1 MTNPQGKKKISHKEK
16 KLTKKIL
23 REREREN
30 ESECQ
35 CFFLCFPKQNSR
47 FKQKKK
53 KKKKKKEASWLTTT
67 MENFYLVKSIQ
78 YYSFFISF
86 LLGSK
91 SLEQLTNHEHKF
103 V

>member
-1 MTNPQGKKKISHKEK
+1 MRVSVSAFFFVFQNKIVGLSK
-16 KLTKKIL
+16 
-23 REREREN
+23 
-30 ESECQ
+30 
-35 CFFLCFPKQNSR
+35 
-47 FKQKKK
+47 KKK

-91 SLEQLTNHEHKF
+91 SLQQLTNHEHKF

>member
-1 MTNPQGKKKISHKEK
+1 MRVCVSAFFFVFQNKIVGLSK
-16 KLTKKIL
+16 
-23 REREREN
+23 
-30 ESECQ
+30 
-35 CFFLCFPKQNSR
+35 
-47 FKQKKK
+47 KKK

-91 SLEQLTNHEHKF
+91 SLQQLTNHEHKF

>member
-1 MTNPQGKKKISHKEK
+1 MRVSVSAFFFVFQNKIVGLS
-16 KLTKKIL
+16 
-23 REREREN
+23 
-30 ESECQ
+30 
-35 CFFLCFPKQNSR
+35 
-47 FKQKKK
+47 KKK
-53 KKKKKKEASWLTTT
+53 KKKNKKEASWLTTT

-91 SLEQLTNHEHKF
+91 SLQQLTNHEHKF

>member
-1 MTNPQGKKKISHKEK
+1 MRVSVSVFFFVFQNKIVGLRKKKKE
-16 KLTKKIL
+16 
-23 REREREN
+23 
-30 ESECQ
+30 
-35 CFFLCFPKQNSR
+35 
-47 FKQKKK
+47 K

-91 SLEQLTNHEHKF
+91 SLQQLTNHEHKF

>member
-1 MTNPQGKKKISHKEK
+1 MRVSVSAFFFVFQNKIVGLS
-16 KLTKKIL
+16 
-23 REREREN
+23 
-30 ESECQ
+30 
-35 CFFLCFPKQNSR
+35 
-47 FKQKKK
+47 KK

-91 SLEQLTNHEHKF
+91 SLQQLTNHEHKF

>member
-1 MTNPQGKKKISHKEK
+1 MRVSVSAFFFVFQNKIVGLS
-16 KLTKKIL
+16 
-23 REREREN
+23 
-30 ESECQ
+30 
-35 CFFLCFPKQNSR
+35 
-47 FKQKKK
+47 KKK
-53 KKKKKKEASWLTTT
+53 KKNKNKKEASWLTTT

>member
-1 MTNPQGKKKISHKEK
+1 MRVSVSAFFFVFQNKIVGLSK
-16 KLTKKIL
+16 
-23 REREREN
+23 
-30 ESECQ
+30 
-35 CFFLCFPKQNSR
+35 
-47 FKQKKK
+47 KKK

-91 SLEQLTNHEHKF
+91 SLEQLANREYKL